1 MAFEY
6 PDIMNDVLDA
16 RRRYESGVVQ
26 YLAALPEGSVPAGDV
41 ARIPLVLQNVMEVPI
56 KVAVHIVLPD
66 LDRKLKRLP
75 QPLFQVFRPDVQFE
89 LAQGE
94 VAELVIPVGVQPH
107 VPPGEYEFVFQ
118 VQSEAAQEGLRARP
132 EHGENRVGDLKIRYP
147 QGMHITQ
154 IAPWGFEVQKTPK
167 QTLALTV
174 GPAGKPPEGADLKP
188 AFTLIWTP
196 ADWDLISEARQEVNE
211 RRIHIAPEVTAEAL
225 YLPFMQESQTYFGD
239 SGVQLHIGEAIFL
252 AKILTYTVTY
262 LMANADWQDCLL
274 VPIYAFALA
283 QDNSTDDVFWL
294 LTQLGYTHVVE
305 LAIAISFALVE
316 DALGRELWS
325 GAEQRPVREY
335 ITECLGNGA
344 TLPAEF
350 LYLPLILGG
359 IVISD
364 QLMLEDED
372 LEESL
377 RLLGKSK
384 AEREDLFAD
393 PDLAMLNDAFDRLLA
408 KQARRRGRS

>member
-16 RRRYESGVVQ
+16 RKRYESGVVQ
-26 YLAALPEGSVPAGDV
+26 FLAALPEGPIPAGDV
-41 ARIPLVLQNVMEVPI
+41 ARIPLVLQNVMDVPI
-56 KVAVHIVLPD
+56 KVAVHILLPK
-66 LDRKLKRLP
+66 LNRKLKRLP
-75 QPLFQVFRPDVQFE
+75 QPLFQIFRPDVQFE

-94 VAELVIPVGVQPH
+94 VAELVIPIGVQPH
-107 VPPGEYEFVFQ
+107 VPPGEYEFAFQ
-118 VQSEAAQEGLRARP
+118 IQSEAVQEGLRARLD
-132 EHGENRVGDLKIRYP
+132 HGDNRVGDLMIRHP

-154 IAPWGFEVQKTPK
+154 IASWGYEVQESPR
-167 QTLALTV
+167 QMFSLTV
-174 GPAGKPPEGADLKP
+174 APTGQPTEGADLKP
-188 AFTLIWTP
+188 VFNLIWTP
-196 ADWDLISEARQEVNE
+196 TDWDLISEARQEVNE

-239 SGVQLHIGEAIFL
+239 SGIQLHVGEAIFL
-252 AKILTYTVTY
+252 SKILTHTVTY
-262 LMANADWQDCLL
+262 LMANAEWQDCLL

-283 QDNSTDDVFWL
+283 QDHSTDDVLWL

-305 LAIAISFALVE
+305 LAVAISFALIE
-316 DALGRELWS
+316 DALGRQLWPGS
-325 GAEQRPVREY
+325 EQRPVREY

-359 IVISD
+359 MIISD
-364 QLMLEDED
+364 QLMLEGED
-372 LEESL
+372 LEEGL
-377 RLLGKSK
+377 RLLGKAK
-384 AEREDLFAD
+384 AERGDLFAD
-393 PDLAMLNDAFDRLLA
+393 PDLATLNDAFDRLLA

>member
-16 RRRYESGVVQ
+16 RRRYESGIVQ
-26 YLAALPEGSVPAGDV
+26 YLAAPPNDPVPAGNV
-41 ARIPLVLQNVMEVPI
+41 AQIPVVLQNVMDVPI
-56 KVAVHIVLPD
+56 KVAVRIVLPD

-75 QPLFQVFRPDVQFE
+75 QPLFQIFRPDVQFE
-89 LAQGE
+89 MAQGE
-94 VAELVIPVGVQPH
+94 VAELVIPVGVQSH
-107 VPPGEYEFVFQ
+107 VPPGEYEFAFQ
-118 VQSEAAQEGLRARP
+118 IQSEAAQEGLRVRLD
-132 EHGENRVGDLKIRYP
+132 HGENRVGDLRIRYP

-154 IAPWGFEVQKTPK
+154 IASWGFEAQKSPR
-167 QTLALTV
+167 QTFVLTV
-174 GPAGKPPEGADLKP
+174 APAGEPPEGVDLKP
-188 AFTLIWTP
+188 AFNLVWTP
-196 ADWDLISEARQEVNE
+196 TDWDLISEARQEVNE
-211 RRIHIAPEVTAEAL
+211 RRIYIAPEVTAEAL
-225 YLPFMQESQTYFGD
+225 YLRFMQESQTYFGD
-239 SGVQLHIGEAIFL
+239 SGVQLHVGEAIFL

-262 LMANADWQDCLL
+262 LMANAEWQDCLL

-283 QDNSTDDVFWL
+283 QDHSTDDVLWL

-305 LAIAISFALVE
+305 LAIAVSFTLVE
-316 DALGRELWS
+316 DGLGRELWPGS
-325 GAEQRPVREY
+325 EQRPVREY

-350 LYLPLILGG
+350 LYLPLMLGG
-359 IVISD
+359 IAISD
-364 QLMLEDED
+364 QMMLEGED

-393 PDLAMLNDAFDRLLA
+393 PDLATLNDAFDRLLA
-408 KQARRRGRS
+408 KQVRRRGRS

>member
-6 PDIMNDVLDA
+6 PDIMNDVFDA

-26 YLAALPEGSVPAGDV
+26 YLAAAPEGPVPAGDV

-56 KVAVHIVLPD
+56 KVAVRIVLPD
-66 LDRKLKRLP
+66 LNRKLRRLP
-75 QPLFQVFRPDVQFE
+75 QPLFQIFRPDVQFE

-94 VAELVIPVGVQPH
+94 VAELVIPIRIQPH
-107 VPPGEYEFVFQ
+107 VPPDEYEFAFQ
-118 VQSEAAQEGLRARP
+118 IQSEAAQEGLRARQ

-154 IAPWGFEVQKTPK
+154 ITSWGYEVQKQSK
-167 QTLALTV
+167 QTVVLTV
-174 GPAGKPPEGADLKP
+174 APAGTPSEGVDLKP
-188 AFTLIWTP
+188 AFHLIWTP
-196 ADWDLISEARQEVNE
+196 SDWDLISEARQEVNE
-211 RRIHIAPEVTAEAL
+211 RRIHIAPEVTVEAL
-225 YLPFMQESQTYFGD
+225 FVPFMQESQTYFGD
-239 SGVQLHIGEAIFL
+239 SGIQLHIGEAIFL

-283 QDNSTDDVFWL
+283 QDNATDDVLWL

-305 LAIAISFALVE
+305 LAVAISFALVE
-316 DALGRELWS
+316 DTLGRELWPGS
-325 GAEQRPVREY
+325 EQRPVREY

-359 IVISD
+359 MIVSD
-364 QLMLEDED
+364 QLMLADED

-377 RLLGKSK
+377 RLLAKGK

-393 PDLAMLNDAFDRLLA
+393 PDLATLNDAFDRLLA
-408 KQARRRGRS
+408 KQARRLGRS